1 MDRRVLAGFAAGL
14 GGLGAGVAAGI
25 ASLPLLGVLAGA
37 LALGAAAMVLM
48 LGDTVR
54 RRDAEVAEL
63 QQRMEAV
70 RADVEQLEEA
80 AAAGRQAIRGAGTF
94 AEMVAMRN
102 VELTRQAGG
111 GLLDEPTGLLD
122 GRYFQPALNSRVAA
136 ARRLLRPVSVV
147 LLDLEPVEGVTPEVS
162 AATYATFAG
171 VLRETLREADTA
183 CRIDDTRFGLIL
195 EDTPEGGGVWAA
207 ERIRAGFARE
217 GGAVENLS
225 AGVASYPSHALDADD
240 LLVRTERA
248 LERAKASGRGQVEV
262 APVD

>member
-14 GGLGAGVAAGI
+14 AGLGAGVAAGI

-37 LALGAAAMVLM
+37 LALAAAAMVLV
-48 LGDTVR
+48 LGDVAR
-54 RRDAEVAEL
+54 RREGEVADLHHRLETM
-63 QQRMEAV
+63 Q
-70 RADVEQLEEA
+70 ADVEQLEEA
-80 AAAGRQAIRGAGTF
+80 AAAGREAIRVAGTF

-122 GRYFQPALNSRVAA
+122 GRYFQPALHSRVAA

-147 LLDLEPVEGVTPEVS
+147 LLDLEPVDGVTPEES
-162 AATYATFAG
+162 AATSSKFAG

-183 CRIDDTRFGLIL
+183 CRIDETRFGLIL

-217 GGAVENLS
+217 GGAVDHLS
-225 AGVASYPSHALDADD
+225 AGVASYPSHALDAED
-240 LLVRTERA
+240 LLARTERA